1 MSDYM
6 RDLRARV
13 GTSLLEIPSVALAIR
28 DDAGRV
34 LLGRYLVDG
43 RWLLP
48 GGCIEPLENPAD
60 AALRE
65 GHEETGLHLELRRI
79 VGVYG
84 GPLCRVRYPNGD
96 EIAFVATVFE
106 ARVSGGTERPDGEE
120 LGQLRWF
127 DRNACADLD
136 TPAWVTP
143 ILADIFA
150 GASEAA
156 FAASEWKPPVA

>member
-34 LLGRYLVDG
+34 LLGRYLADG

-106 ARVSGGTERPDGEE
+106 ARVSGGTETPDGEE

-127 DRNACADLD
+127 DRKACADLD

-150 GASEAA
+150 GATDAA

>member
-34 LLGRYLVDG
+34 LLGRYLADG

-120 LGQLRWF
+120 LSELRWF
-127 DRNACADLD
+127 DRKACADLD

-150 GASEAA
+150 GAGEAA

>member
-6 RDLRARV
+6 RGLRARV

-28 DDAGRV
+28 DDTGRV
-34 LLGRYLVDG
+34 LLGRYVADG

-48 GGCIEPLENPAD
+48 GGCIEPLEHPAD

-65 GHEETGLHLELRRI
+65 GHEETGLHLELLRI

-106 ARVSGGTERPDGEE
+106 ARVSGGAETPDGEE

-127 DRNACADLD
+127 DREVCAGLD
-136 TPAWVTP
+136 TPAWVPP
-143 ILADIFA
+143 ILADVFA
-150 GASEAA
+150 GAAEAA
-156 FAASEWKPPVA
+156 FAPSDWQSQRG